1 MTYCVGIAVNEGLV
15 FVSDSRTNAGVDNV
29 STYSKMRRYGVPG
42 ERQFVIC
49 TAGNLATT
57 QGVIAQIERDM
68 RANED
73 VNLMTVGSVAEAA
86 SYLGALNLE
95 QQKKNTGGGPVFE
108 ASLLLGGEVAGA
120 PRNLFRIYAEGN
132 YIETSHQTPF
142 LQVGESK
149 YGKPILDRVLSEN
162 TPLERAALCGL
173 VSMDATMRSNLTVGP
188 PIEVSIYNTGSL
200 APCRYVVY
208 DEDSEFLRELKI
220 NWNQQIKQAFDRLP
234 PMVWNEGDKS

>member
-29 STYSKMRRYGVPG
+29 STYSKMRRYGVRG

-57 QGVIAQIERDM
+57 QGVIAQIERDI
-68 RANED
+68 RDNAE
-73 VNLMTVGSVAEAA
+73 VNLMNVSSVAEAA
-86 SYLGALNLE
+86 SYVGALNLE

-120 PRNLFRIYAEGN
+120 PRRLFRIYAEGN
-132 YIETSHQTPF
+132 YIETSNQTPF

-149 YGKPILDRVLSEN
+149 YGKPILDRVLSVD

-200 APCRYVVY
+200 APCRCVVY
-208 DEDSEFLRELKI
+208 DEDSEFLRELKS
-220 NWNQQIKQAFDRLP
+220 NWNRLIKQAFDQLP
-234 PMVWNEGDKS
+234 PVVWNEGDKS

>member
-68 RANED
+68 RDAAE
-73 VNLMTVGSVAEAA
+73 VNLMNVTSVAEAA
-86 SYLGALNLE
+86 SYVGALNLE
-95 QQKKNTGGGPVFE
+95 QQKKNTGGGPAFE
-108 ASLLLGGEVAGA
+108 ASLLLGGEVSGA
-120 PRNLFRIYAEGN
+120 ACRLFRIYAEGN
-132 YIETSHQTPF
+132 FIETSKQTPF
-142 LQVGESK
+142 LQIGESK
-149 YGKPILDRVLSEN
+149 YGKPILDRVLSEK

-188 PIEVSIYNTGSL
+188 PIEVVTYTAGSL
-200 APCRYVVY
+200 APCRYVSY
-208 DEDSEFLRELKI
+208 GEDSLFLRNLKS
-220 NWNQQIKQAFDRLP
+220 NWNQEIKAAFDRLP
-234 PMVWNEGDKS
+234 PIDWADGDSE

>member
-1 MTYCVGIAVNEGLV
+1 MTYCVGIAVDEGLV

-42 ERQFVIC
+42 QRQFVIC

-57 QGVIAQIERDM
+57 QGVIAQVERDM
-68 RANED
+68 RDDAE
-73 VNLMTVGSVAEAA
+73 VNLMNVSSVAEAA

-120 PRNLFRIYAEGN
+120 PRRLFRIYAEGN
-132 YIETSHQTPF
+132 YIETSNQTPF

-149 YGKPILDRVLSEN
+149 YGKPILDRVLSVD

-188 PIEVSIYNTGSL
+188 PIEVCIYTTGSL
-200 APCRYVVY
+200 APCRYVSY
-208 DEDSEFLRELKI
+208 DEDSDFLRTLKS
-220 NWNQQIKQAFDRLP
+220 NWNQEIKEAFDRMP
-234 PMVWNEGDKS
+234 HMVWNDGEKS